1 MNTLKIIV
9 TTIFLTFI
17 LGIQQTTAQNEIKTL
32 KNKISADEE
41 VLMSGIKALKRVNAN
56 LENFKKS
63 RKATKENIA
72 RKEYIVNNIQEKL
85 TKLNA
90 KINRQKEELL
100 ALEIKSSKTIEQ
112 PKKEQEKQQEKQ
124 QEITVKNKKIKPT
137 EKPKKIN
144 VTKPIQDTN
153 NTINELA
160 LRKQKLEEARIKL
173 EEERKAKE
181 IAYLKE
187 QETLH
192 LEAEKLKQLGN
203 QIKAEE
209 KSIIKEK
216 GTLIS
221 DYEDAISINQEILI
235 SGKEGLARMKTKLK
249 NAKLDPTTSK
259 ESITRKEAIIIK
271 IEERLN
277 NIQAEITAKELELA
291 KLKK

>member
-1 MNTLKIIV
+1 
-9 TTIFLTFI
+9 
-17 LGIQQTTAQNEIKTL
+17 
-32 KNKISADEE
+32 
-41 VLMSGIKALKRVNAN
+41 
-56 LENFKKS
+56 
-63 RKATKENIA
+63 
-72 RKEYIVNNIQEKL
+72 
-85 TKLNA
+85 
-90 KINRQKEELL
+90 
-100 ALEIKSSKTIEQ
+100 
-112 PKKEQEKQQEKQ
+112 
-124 QEITVKNKKIKPT
+124 
-137 EKPKKIN
+137 
-144 VTKPIQDTN
+144 
-153 NTINELA
+153 
-160 LRKQKLEEARIKL
+160 
-173 EEERKAKE
+173 
-181 IAYLKE
+181 
-187 QETLH
+187 ETLH

-235 SGKEGLARMKTKLK
+235 SGKEGLSRMKTKLK

>member
-1 MNTLKIIV
+1 MNTLKIIA

-90 KINRQKEELL
+90 KIDRQKEELL

-112 PKKEQEKQQEKQ
+112 PKKE

-144 VTKPIQDTN
+144 VTKPIQNTN